1 MFNEPGRGNAGPWE
15 CPYCGTSFNAPL
27 MVCPQCGAKQ
37 LASAPRTSATH
48 EFAPHGR
55 PNGFGRRSRS
65 HWNPAPFG
73 FGGADLFSEYT
84 SRDEERT
91 AHRSWLPFYAIGGL
105 VSVAFLLVAYMI
117 SHRDVHEPIL
127 GVQIVEGSVLGP
139 KDTPPVP
146 VARPTAVHSAPALVA
161 DVPVTAAG
169 HMPPLAQVPPATHGS
184 PPAHVPPPYHAPPAQ
199 AGAAHTGTASPGMA
213 ARTSHPNDDTAVS
226 QANAV
231 KASTNARADVAR
243 SLATARASLDKDNL
257 APARRAIM
265 TALAEQPGNGYALQM
280 QAELVSRE
288 QERDSLLGYAR
299 LCAREGQ
306 WVCAWH
312 NAGHALTVDASSSEA
327 KELLSRSI
335 AEQRPGTVRQVD
347 SGPPGPPIDDQ

>member
-1 MFNEPGRGNAGPWE
+1 
-15 CPYCGTSFNAPL
+15 

-37 LASAPRTSATH
+37 LAAGPRTSAAH
-48 EFAPHGR
+48 EFAPRGR
-55 PNGFGRRSRS
+55 PNGFTRRSRS
-65 HWNPAPFG
+65 HWNPAPFS
-73 FGGADLFSEYT
+73 FGGADLFSEYPP
-84 SRDEERT
+84 RDEERT
-91 AHRSWLPFYAIGGL
+91 AHRSWLPFYVIGGL
-105 VSVAFLLVAYMI
+105 VSVSFLLVAYVI
-117 SHRDVHEPIL
+117 SHREAHEPTL
-127 GVQIVEGSVLGP
+127 GAQVVEGAVLGP

-146 VARPTAVHSAPALVA
+146 VARPAAQHGAPALVA
-161 DVPVTAAG
+161 DVPVPPAA
-169 HMPPLAQVPPATHGS
+169 HMAPPAQVPPA
-184 PPAHVPPPYHAPPAQ
+184 AHVPPPYHAPPVQ
-199 AGAAHTGTASPGMA
+199 AGVTHTGTASPGMA
-213 ARTSHPNDDTAVS
+213 ARTGHGGDDALVS

-231 KASTNARADVAR
+231 KASTNAHADIAR
-243 SLATARASLDKDNL
+243 SLASARASLDKDSL

-265 TALAEQPGNGYALQM
+265 AALAEQPGNANALQM

-335 AEQRPGTVRQVD
+335 AAQGAGIARQVD